1 MANDKTQVWKF
12 TKSQILLL
20 TEQARQHAKELEP
33 FQLYQSRAQNDILE
47 QFREELGVPKD
58 LPLTVDLGNLQ
69 FVQREDIPAPT
80 GPVEILDD
88 EPEEAPDSEPID
100 GTLIFNDDNPI
111 PIDE

>member
-88 EPEEAPDSEPID
+88 EPEEAPASEP
-100 GTLIFNDDNPI
+100 ND
-111 PIDE
+111 E